1 MKRYTLHIVLTLL
14 TMLMASGVE
23 GQSLPTN
30 GTISGSYT
38 LTNNITTVGAL
49 IVEEGTHATINLNG
63 KNITRGGAGNKKF
76 IFSIPANSTLTI
88 KGNGIISGGS
98 GDRGGCAI
106 IRGTLNLEGGTI
118 RDCISTDDN
127 YNVESADIHI
137 PTQGCGGAFYVEG
150 VFNMYGGTI
159 ENCRTDRLDGNYG
172 RGGAVFID
180 AEKEGQTGTFNMS
193 GGTIKGCSASWGGAV
208 YVHKA
213 IKPNDDGSFNKG
225 VFNMT
230 GGSIINNASKNK
242 EGGAVYNDGSFT
254 MSGGT
259 INSNSS
265 TTDGGGVFNANSF
278 EMSDGIIELNTSTL
292 QGGGVYNESSF
303 TMSGGTIKSNTSTL
317 QGGGVYNE
325 SSFTMSGGTI
335 KSNTSTLQGGGVY
348 NESSFTMLGGS
359 IEYNTSKHHGG
370 GVYNE
375 GPFTKNEIDYPSG
388 TFIIS
393 GGRIYGN
400 EAGIINGSEIHGP
413 GIYTKGNVEIKDNA
427 LIQANKPK
435 GWQLEIRSDDG
446 LPKCQKVSGGYGG
459 GLYADGSHAIVK
471 MSGGTISD
479 NLAGSGG
486 GVMLWKG
493 AKMTMTGGQIS
504 HNYAIGK
511 PSVGN
516 GGAMYIQKSTF
527 DFEGGT
533 LSNNIANRY
542 GGAINLNDN
551 AVLNLKGNCLIHGN
565 KASHGGAIS
574 QEAGECQ
581 LTLENEGI
589 QIYENQAH
597 GKTSNY
603 VNNQWVVVE
612 NGGNGGGLFIEKG
625 TVTISAGKISNNT
638 ASGHGGG
645 ASLYV
650 KRIHGR
656 KTTVNISGGE
666 ISGNTAEFG
675 GGIDLYADFQSL
687 VDSSDVKDVYT
698 GKSELVVNFEN
709 GTLKE
714 NKATQNGAG
723 IYVSFNEK
731 FSTAQM
737 TIGTSSSTPIVE
749 NNIAQN
755 NGGGFGMSNNG
766 EIRVK
771 NVSASG
777 NQAMNGGAV
786 WLGSGNFTMHKG
798 TFSNNKVSVNG
809 GGIYLGG
816 GTFMVP
822 SECNAIFK
830 NNEAGKEG
838 GGLYCAATFT
848 INGTIAI
855 QGNKAKNGAGVSVNG
870 GSVTLSDGIIENNIA
885 EQYGGGLYVIG
896 DEVASFQGGTFTKN
910 KAQAGGGICA
920 IGKINLTLASNVN
933 ENTAV
938 NGGGIYMADGV
949 DMSFG
954 QGIIKANKAESSASI
969 ISAKEGTNETV
980 SGVGGGIFMANNTS
994 LEFTKTSSL
1003 GIYGNAASNAAA
1015 DIFANG
1021 NNTKIVLP
1029 NTKGMDLTGFDVPG
1043 NELYWVEDYVT
1054 GETVN
1059 GKTAS
1064 RYEDA
1069 LKDSSLPIVKID
1081 FDNNDS
1087 SKTISDYIC
1096 LDLGYDLVFVTLKA
1110 LGLLNEDQAKIDL
1123 FYRVK
1128 DNSTDVARYTGVL
1141 FTGIANNGEVVREI
1155 GLPSGDWQFKPSDWF
1170 SERYGNVMEVSPSPY
1185 ANGFIKV
1192 TREGLNIGQT
1202 GATVD
1207 KTITFTFD
1215 PKEDNIKY
1223 DNIIESH
1230 HRVVNYMGTGIK

>member
-1 MKRYTLHIVLTLL
+1 MKRYTLHIVFVFIALMAVNGLWGQVNINGTWAGGTINGSFKLVSNTILNDCITISENLTLDL
-14 TMLMASGVE
+14 
-23 GQSLPTN
+23 N
-30 GTISGSYT
+30 GYT
-38 LTNNITTVGAL
+38 LERNS
-49 IVEEGTHATINLNG
+49 NG
-63 KNITRGGAGNKKF
+63 KHRFVF
-76 IFSIPANSTLTI
+76 IVGENAKLVIKDTSTSKMGII
-88 KGNGIISGGS
+88 KGGR
-98 GDRGGCAI
+98 GDRGGCAYI
-106 IRGTLNLEGGTI
+106 LGTVDFEGGTI
-118 RDCISTDDN
+118 TDCIATDGDYGTIPTSDN
-127 YNVESADIHI
+127 QEFL
-137 PTQGCGGAFYVEG
+137 TQGCGGAFYV
-150 VFNMYGGTI
+150 FNDAVLNMS
-159 ENCRTDRLDGNYG
+159 GNAKISKCSTEKTGLTKVKNDKGQEVSVDFG
-172 RGGAVFID
+172 RGGAVFV
-180 AEKEGQTGTFNMS
+180 AGTFKMEGNAIIESCKATLGGAVFIHGGYKNKYSETDKRFGQFQML
-193 GGTIKGCSASWGGAV
+193 GGTIQQCGSYTHGSGVYSNGKVIISGNAVIQKNKPISWSELEFIDNKYPKVLSGGGHGSAIYADGENAVVEMTGGTLSNNLSQSGGAVMLWDKSTMTMTGGTMCNNYAIGIPGLGNGGAV
-208 YVHKA
+208 YVQ
-213 IKPNDDGSFNKG
+213 DSEFN
-225 VFNMT
+225 
-230 GGSIINNASKNK
+230 
-242 EGGAVYNDGSFT
+242 
-254 MSGGT
+254 
-259 INSNSS
+259 
-265 TTDGGGVFNANSF
+265 
-278 EMSDGIIELNTSTL
+278 
-292 QGGGVYNESSF
+292 
-303 TMSGGTIKSNTSTL
+303 
-317 QGGGVYNE
+317 
-325 SSFTMSGGTI
+325 
-335 KSNTSTLQGGGVY
+335 
-348 NESSFTMLGGS
+348 
-359 IEYNTSKHHGG
+359 
-370 GVYNE
+370 
-375 GPFTKNEIDYPSG
+375 
-388 TFIIS
+388 
-393 GGRIYGN
+393 
-400 EAGIINGSEIHGP
+400 
-413 GIYTKGNVEIKDNA
+413 
-427 LIQANKPK
+427 
-435 GWQLEIRSDDG
+435 
-446 LPKCQKVSGGYGG
+446 
-459 GLYADGSHAIVK
+459 
-471 MSGGTISD
+471 
-479 NLAGSGG
+479 
-486 GVMLWKG
+486 
-493 AKMTMTGGQIS
+493 
-504 HNYAIGK
+504 
-511 PSVGN
+511 
-516 GGAMYIQKSTF
+516 
-527 DFEGGT
+527 FEGGS
-533 LSNNIANRY
+533 LSDNIANRY
-542 GGAINLNDN
+542 GGAININ
-551 AVLNLKGNCLIHGN
+551 AGASLNLNGNCIISGN
-565 KASHGGAIS
+565 KASHGGGIS
-574 QEAGECQ
+574 QEAGECT
-581 LTLENEGI
+581 LTLSNAGIDINKNE
-589 QIYENQAH
+589 AH
-597 GKTSNY
+597 GHQ
-603 VNNQWVVVE
+603 VNFKE
-612 NGGNGGGLFIEKG
+612 NAYSVTNEKGNGGGLFIEKG

-656 KTTVNISGGE
+656 KTTVNIFGGE

-737 TIGTSSSTPIVE
+737 TIGTPSSTPIVE

-766 EIRVK
+766 EIIVK

-798 TFSNNKVSVNG
+798 TFSNNEVSKNG

-816 GTFMVP
+816 GTFTVP
-822 SECNAIFK
+822 SEYNAIFK

-896 DEVASFQGGTFTKN
+896 EEVASFQGGTFTKN

-954 QGIIKANKAESSASI
+954 QGIIKANKAESSTTIDTA
-969 ISAKEGTNETV
+969 ENGTNETV
-980 SGVGGGIFMANNTS
+980 YGVGGGIFMADDTS
-994 LEFTKTSSL
+994 LKFTETSSL

-1021 NNTKIVLP
+1021 NNTKIFLP

-1054 GETVN
+1054 G
-1059 GKTAS
+1059 

-1069 LKDSSLPIVKID
+1069 LKDSSLPIIKIN
-1081 FDNNDS
+1081 FDDNEA

-1110 LGLLNEDQAKIDL
+1110 VGLLNEDQAKIDL

-1141 FTGIANNGEVVREI
+1141 FTGIADNGEVVREI

-1170 SERYGNVMEVSPSPY
+1170 SERYGNVMGVSPSPY
-1185 ANGFIKV
+1185 IGDFIKV
-1192 TREGLNIGQT
+1192 TREGLNEGQA
-1202 GATVD
+1202 GEMED